1 MLVLRVLRGPSG
13 GICDRRVARPW
24 LIGMFVMEVRGI
36 HGLLVGL
43 KARFI
48 EEGNIA
54 GSYTCLF
61 EVKELDHVYNLDAT
75 FMV

>member
-1 MLVLRVLRGPSG
+1 MVIV
-13 GICDRRVARPW
+13 
-24 LIGMFVMEVRGI
+24 MFVMEVRGI

-75 FMV
+75 FMVKVGLL